1 MLEAWDDSYSGGLV
15 MGKYSTKKTDEDGN
29 VTYEASDGT
38 VFKSSGAAHKHSVK
52 LEDEAFEAEV
62 ARKEEEKATKTEGE
76 EASIGGSEAQTE
88 AETPIENQQKAESKF
103 QSFDWGEDDP
113 EDNTAVVPTILKK
126 IRPAAPPGRS
136 RKTKKALAAERD
148 VNLAVLTTGYR
159 AGDLILTRYKR
170 AMLNDH
176 KAEAIT
182 HADEDYEWISDVTN
196 EALMAN
202 GMSIGAAIGPTQVAV
217 IANTYW
223 FGSEVYKVNAEAGR
237 SPFKGRIGGGIKR
250 FLKRLPIIGKRIRA
264 REQIVVIEDDDA

>member
-38 VFKSSGAAHKHSVK
+38 VFKSSGAAHQHSVK

-62 ARKEEEKATKTEGE
+62 ARKEEEKAIKTEAE
-76 EASIGGSEAQTE
+76 EASIGGSEDQTE